1 LHVCTPVLR
10 CRAIRND
17 PNKVVLQH
25 GLARLLLRLGQT
37 RQATAL
43 LDKCLEEHRARG
55 KAGGGGS
62 LETLALDVDT

>member
-1 LHVCTPVLR
+1 
-10 CRAIRND
+10 
-17 PNKVVLQH
+17 VLQH

-55 KAGGGGS
+55 KAGAGGS